1 MLELGVW
8 LARRLTAKEPPP
20 PKTQPAPLT
29 EAEKKNRAI
38 RHCRRV
44 LWFVV
49 GLELAKIPLYYF
61 EFTVFAFL
69 PGVFY
74 DVVPL
79 PFMLVSFLA
88 EAYACFVAI
97 RYFRLPRFQS
107 LYPLLA
113 VLLMYQVVSLKSPTA
128 VNFRTY
134 HQWFRKDR
142 ETFVQ
147 AVCDK
152 RIVPE
157 GHPGNACFKLPKGLQ
172 YLAVDNGFACVWCEP
187 GRTEALFYTNRVFP
201 DSREYL
207 LYRSDGVV
215 LEEVKGKRA
224 SGILSLDEK
233 WSYEWR

>member
-8 LARRLTAKEPPP
+8 LARRLTAKDPPP
-20 PKTQPAPLT
+20 PRTPPAPLT
-29 EAEKKNRAI
+29 EAEKKARAI

-69 PGVFY
+69 PGVLY

-79 PFMLVSFLA
+79 PFMLVSFLT

-107 LYPLLA
+107 LYPLFA
-113 VLLMYQVVSLKSPTA
+113 VLLMYQVVNLKSPTA

-142 ETFVQ
+142 EAFVQ

-157 GHPGNACFKLPKGLQ
+157 GYPGNACFKLPKGLQ
-172 YLAVDNGFACVWCEP
+172 SLAVDNGFACVWCEP

-207 LYRSDGVV
+207 LYRSDDSAPSEMARGNVFAV
-215 LEEVKGKRA
+215 A
-224 SGILSLDEK
+224 ALDGH
-233 WSYEWR
+233 WFLVRR